1 VRCRSGQWRT
11 RRGAV
16 SHARR
21 VFGIGEMRRAIAR
34 EELDP
39 LILGQCLQADLNEA
53 VAGGERLRF
62 KFEQR
67 F

>member
-1 VRCRSGQWRT
+1 
-11 RRGAV
+11 
-16 SHARR
+16 
-21 VFGIGEMRRAIAR
+21 MRRAIAR